1 MSAVLPPTGPLLGF
15 PFSGQSKEASPSNA
29 VPAVQSPILS
39 PTFRYGQK
47 RKLSHDDDSD
57 DEMVGSPESS
67 PAFGTRNLA
76 PLPQQHQ
83 HHSAIQSVFLNSPH
97 NSAHHH
103 SASKRAR
110 TEIIGRPLPLSR
122 QLESLSA
129 QALKAIICSLADKHA
144 YLVNEVS
151 SMAPTPT
158 VSSSLELLARHLDR
172 ISSAFPY
179 KGDPAGDYAYIR
191 VRPHITE
198 FLDAVSDY
206 TPHFLPPREQQ
217 VGNCLQFLDGVTS
230 LVHRLPEW
238 RADANNALKHA
249 AYDELSRA
257 WSLAVR
263 EALKRANGIVLE
275 YGGWRE
281 KIAKHNE
288 SAAGRLQ
295 SAVDAVDQGL
305 GNAGRR
311 FGRFF

>member
-15 PFSGQSKEASPSNA
+15 PFSGQSKEASPGPTA
-29 VPAVQSPILS
+29 PTVQSPILS
-39 PTFRYGQK
+39 PSFSYGQK

-57 DEMVGSPESS
+57 DEMVGSPDSS
-67 PAFGTRNLA
+67 HALAARNLA
-76 PLPQQHQ
+76 PLPQQH
-83 HHSAIQSVFLNSPH
+83 HNAVHSGFLSSPQP
-97 NSAHHH
+97 AVHHH
-103 SASKRAR
+103 NASKRAR

-122 QLESLSA
+122 QLESLDA
-129 QALKAIICSLADKHA
+129 RALKAIICSLADKHA
-144 YLVNEVS
+144 YLVDEIS

-158 VSSSLELLARHLDR
+158 VTSSLELLSRHLDR

-191 VRPHITE
+191 VRPHVAE

-257 WSLAVR
+257 WSLVVR

-275 YGGWRE
+275 YGGWRD

-288 SAAGRLQ
+288 SAGGRLQ

>member
-15 PFSGQSKEASPSNA
+15 PFSGQSKEASPGPT

-39 PTFRYGQK
+39 PTVRYGHK

-57 DEMVGSPESS
+57 DEMLGSPESS
-67 PAFGTRNLA
+67 PAFGPRSLA
-76 PLPQQHQ
+76 PLPQL
-83 HHSAIQSVFLNSPH
+83 HHNAIQAGFLNSPH
-97 NSAHHH
+97 NASHHH

-122 QLESLSA
+122 QLESLDA
-129 QALKAIICSLADKHA
+129 RALKSIICLLADKHA
-144 YLVNEVS
+144 YLVEEIS

-191 VRPHITE
+191 VRPHITG
-198 FLDAVSDY
+198 FLDAVGDY

-230 LVHRLPEW
+230 LVHRLPDW
-238 RADANNALKHA
+238 RADANNALKYA

-257 WSLAVR
+257 WSLVIR

-281 KIAKHNE
+281 KIGKHNE
-288 SAAGRLQ
+288 SAGGRLQ

-305 GNAGRR
+305 GNASRR